1 MTPKLDIRG
10 RLTLWYTALVAV
22 VLIAFSSISYALM
35 AREIRAATDASLANT
50 ARELAAAVALDP
62 ANAVSGNNVPLD
74 FRYSDRD
81 LVVFSSGGQVIA
93 SSRLHLAPAE
103 QQRLAAA
110 VRGGISRFMTLPGG
124 KEDDGIRVFIM
135 PVRVIGQP
143 FAIAVARSLHE
154 QTDRL
159 ESAARS
165 VFLGIPIALLL
176 AAGGGY
182 LLARNAL
189 RPVTAMSRQAR
200 QIGAETLTARI
211 PIENERDELGF
222 LAVTLNDLLERLQ
235 RSFDMQRRFMAD
247 ASHELRTPVSIIQGE
262 ADVTLSR
269 ADRSPDEYRES
280 IEVMQ
285 KAALKLTL
293 IVQNLFLLA
302 RTDAGQYPMQR
313 TRFYLDELIA
323 DCVRSMRNIA
333 AARGVTL
340 EQSADAETVIEADE
354 ELVSR
359 MLLNLIDNALKFTPS
374 GGRVTVRATG
384 SVIRVSDSGAGISP
398 ADQARIF
405 ERFFRAGR
413 TGGGAGLG
421 LPIARWIAEA
431 HGGSLTLERSDG
443 AGTTFTVVLP
453 E

>member
-1 MTPKLDIRG
+1 
-10 RLTLWYTALVAV
+10 LTLWYTAVVAV
-22 VLIAFSSISYALM
+22 VLIAFSSISYALI
-35 AREIRAATDASLANT
+35 AREIRTATDTSLADT
-50 ARELAAAVALDP
+50 AREFAAAVALDP
-62 ANAVSGNNVPLD
+62 SNAVSGNSVPLD

-81 LVVFSSGGQVIA
+81 LVVFTPRGDVIA
-93 SSRLHLAPAE
+93 SSRLHLTAAE

-110 VRGGISRFMTLPGG
+110 VRRAAVRRAAGGFLTLPGG
-124 KEDDGIRVFIM
+124 TENDGIRVFVM

-154 QTDRL
+154 QADRL
-159 ESAARS
+159 EAVARS
-165 VFLGIPIALLL
+165 VFLGIPLALLL

-200 QIGAETLTARI
+200 QISAETLTARI
-211 PIENERDELGF
+211 PVENERDELGF

-262 ADVTLSR
+262 ADVTLAR
-269 ADRSPDEYRES
+269 PDRSSDEYRES

-285 KAALKLTL
+285 KAALKLTR

-313 TRFYLDELIA
+313 CRFYLDELIA

-340 EQSADAETVIEADE
+340 EHTADTETVIEADE
-354 ELVSR
+354 ELVHR
-359 MLLNLIDNALKFTPS
+359 MLLNLIDNALKFTS
-374 GGRVTVRATG
+374 AGGRVTVQATAG
-384 SVIRVSDSGAGISP
+384 VIRVSDTGSGIP
-398 ADQARIF
+398 PEDQGRIF
-405 ERFFRAGR
+405 ERFFRADR
-413 TGGGAGLG
+413 TTGGAGLG

-431 HGGSLTLERSDG
+431 HGGSLTLERSDAG
-443 AGTTFTVVLP
+443 GTTFKIELP
-453 E
+453 A